1 LTSHLGSARAAR
13 GRSPRR
19 GFELRKIA
27 DAPVASRDHTPSVL
41 SAATPTPTRE
51 QRLWSEEVA
60 RVYAKAP
67 TLDAAA
73 RRAVRATLHALAN
86 DPSTDEVTRAD
97 AVAMLSATAPLTSS
111 GEAPPPLSNG
121 GVWRGGG
128 PNAPA
133 LLSNWGDESSLRN
146 TSIAS
151 RSPAQRLAVRH
162 ARPRRRVR
170 AAWCG

>member
-1 LTSHLGSARAAR
+1 
-13 GRSPRR
+13 
-19 GFELRKIA
+19 
-27 DAPVASRDHTPSVL
+27 
-41 SAATPTPTRE
+41 
-51 QRLWSEEVA
+51 VA

-121 GVWRGGG
+121 
-128 PNAPA
+128 
-133 LLSNWGDESSLRN
+133 
-146 TSIAS
+146 
-151 RSPAQRLAVRH
+151 
-162 ARPRRRVR
+162 RV
-170 AAWCG
+170 